1 MPSPARRATA
11 VPADRIAPVR
21 SVRRWGVLQWRRVAW
36 VVQDVRVCLGALR
49 RIFLSGPA
57 ESEPRIA
64 IGVLEGQVRAL
75 VGRLNVYRVR
85 LVNDAPDPIA
95 VVLRLRGEMD
105 AGRGMETSVE
115 QTLPARGARELFL
128 ITDWIERFEM
138 SPGPPATEGLEF
150 LAGSRQVGHCRLA
163 AALEAGGMCLD
174 RLAIRQALG

>member
-1 MPSPARRATA
+1 M
-11 VPADRIAPVR
+11 PADRIAPVR

-75 VGRLNVYRVR
+75 VGRSNVYRVR
-85 LVNDAPDPIA
+85 LVNDAPDPIP